1 MPYIGNTPALDY
13 ISYAVQNFTVT
24 AGTTVYTL
32 DYSVA
37 NENDIRLVINN
48 VIQRPGASYA
58 YSATGTTLTL
68 TSATLATDTMYAV
81 FIGRAVQTV
90 TPPANS
96 ITNTMLAPSV
106 ITGQTAETSVA
117 GGDQILIYDDSATAL
132 RKMTRTNFVAGLGSG
147 FDTQLF
153 HVRDEKSAN
162 TGGGS
167 TVTGSFE
174 KRTLNTT
181 LTNEISGASIS
192 SSVITLP
199 AGTYFLQATAP
210 AYKTNSNNLRWYN
223 ISDSTQ
229 VAQGANNYAGT
240 TNEIAATAVLNCSF
254 TIAASKTFELQ
265 HYGAV
270 TQSTNGFGVSGN
282 LGLTEIYAQLTIIK
296 VA

>member
-1 MPYIGNTPALDY
+1 MPYIGNIPALDY
-13 ISYAVQNFTVT
+13 ISYAVQNFTV
-24 AGTTVYTL
+24 GTTTTYTL

-68 TSATLATDTMYAV
+68 TSATLSTDTMYAV

-153 HVRDEKSAN
+153 HVRDEKSAS

-167 TVTGSFE
+167 TVTGSFQ

-199 AGTYFLQATAP
+199 AGTYYINARVPFYGNIAQV
-210 AYKTNSNNLRWYN
+210 KVKLRN
-223 ISDSTQ
+223 TSDSTDTLLGSNSYQ
-229 VAQGANNYAGT
+229 
-240 TNEIAATAVLNCSF
+240 AASMINDYWVIGRF
-254 TIAASKTFELQ
+254 TIASSKNFELQ
-265 HYGAV
+265 YRCDLVVATEGLGHP
-270 TQSTNGFGVSGN
+270 STYA
-282 LGLTEIYAQLTIIK
+282 TEVYADCQIWK